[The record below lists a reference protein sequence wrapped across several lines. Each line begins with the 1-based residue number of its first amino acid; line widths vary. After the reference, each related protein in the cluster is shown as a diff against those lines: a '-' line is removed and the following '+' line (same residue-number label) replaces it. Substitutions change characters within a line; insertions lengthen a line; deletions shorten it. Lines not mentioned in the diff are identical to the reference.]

1 MKNMSFFSGRLFWG
15 ALCGVVLL
23 LGSTANAHEVNIK
36 KVVTTSPSWD
46 TFTNRDG
53 TGLYH
58 EIMQKVFSL
67 HGITVEHLYSKSGR
81 SEKLVADNQA
91 DIMMCDDKPYPS
103 LVMGRYP
110 MYQNDFYVFYKKE
123 RIGTWRGE
131 ETLRDRE
138 VLSQATYYDDENFNV
153 PVNVKDVQTGEQALK
168 MIVWD
173 RSDFYV
179 DDMTLIR
186 QSIKNSTLSFEPEE
200 YEIQKVGSRSYFPL
214 FNTSTRGKRLQE
226 LYADGIYTLH
236 KSGELKP
243 IYDKWGY
250 KYPDFEAF

>member
-1 MKNMSFFSGRLFWG
+1 MKIIFLLANRLTLSI
-15 ALCGVVLL
+15 LCGFVLL
-23 LGSTANAHEVNIK
+23 FGASAHAHDVNIK

-123 RIGTWRGE
+123 RIGPWRGV

-138 VLSQATYYDDENFNV
+138 VLSQATYYDHENFNV
-153 PVNVKDVQTGEQALK
+153 PVTVKDVQTGEQALK

-186 QSIKNSTLSFEPEE
+186 QSMKSSTISFQPEE
-200 YEIQKVGSRSYFPL
+200 YAINKVGSRSYFPL
-214 FNTSTRGKRLQE
+214 FNTSARGKRLQE
-226 LYADGIYTLH
+226 VYAKGIYTLH
-236 KSGELKP
+236 KRGELKP